1 MKKMMMA
8 LAALC
13 VAGAASAVMTEWDE
27 TWNGWTESS
36 VTADGSVTIDKPGNN
51 TGSLGG
57 GNGFTVALVFNGA
70 SSAEVT
76 NLLRVGYASGW
87 ANDDGPWAKITSTQ
101 ISSKFATGMTS
112 DTGTLDQK
120 NRTFS
125 QNVTLSFNEGE
136 NVLAITVE
144 TFGGEYGTGTG
155 SANTNN
161 HATYTFWLNGEKLG
175 QLSHTDIGSAKYD
188 WNAVNVGVEG
198 TLYVRDGAYSMVP
211 EPTALALLA
220 LGVAGLALRRRA
232 A

>member
-36 VTADGSVTIDKPGNN
+36 VTAN
-51 TGSLGG
+51 TQTNISE
-57 GNGFTVALVFNGA
+57 NSSFTVALVFDGA
-70 SSAEVT
+70 PADGA
-76 NLLRVGYASGW
+76 NLLRVGNTAGW
-87 ANDDGPWAKITSTQ
+87 TNNTGPWAMIKEGELRIKN
-101 ISSKFATGMTS
+101 SKGSGTDFGRTGTEGSLQYLAKEVSMTFK
-112 DTGTLDQK
+112 DTG
-120 NRTFS
+120 
-125 QNVTLSFNEGE
+125 

-144 TFGGEYGTGTG
+144 VSGTT
-155 SANTNN
+155 
-161 HATYTFWLNGEKLG
+161 ATYTYWLNGDKLATRSHEEIG
-175 QLSHTDIGSAKYD
+175 INVLS

>member
-36 VTADGSVTIDKPGNN
+36 VTAGDSVTIDKPGNN
-51 TGSLGG
+51 TGSLGD

-70 SSAEVT
+70 PSTEVT

-87 ANDDGPWAKITSTQ
+87 ANNDGPWAKITSMK
-101 ISSKFATGMTS
+101 ISSRYATGMTG
-112 DTGTLDQK
+112 DTGAADGKEEL
-120 NRTFS
+120 S

-144 TFGGEYGTGTG
+144 TFGGEYGTGQD
-155 SANTNN
+155 SANTNY

-188 WNAVNVGVEG
+188 WNAVNVGVGG